1 MPVGHVALGRVRQET
16 CECEFETSIDNAVIT
31 CPPSTQKRYAREQE
45 QLESFVIDSNNKMS
59 GVAYAGFILSQGM
72 LFA

>member
-1 MPVGHVALGRVRQET
+1 MPVGHVALWRLRQKF
-16 CECEFETSIDNAVIT
+16 EFETSIDNAVIT
-31 CPPSTQKRYAREQE
+31 RPPYTQKRYAREQE

-59 GVAYAGFILSQGM
+59 GVAYPGFIVSQRM